1 MARRQKIVDAP
12 SESLNNPISYRP
24 SPSVRF
30 LYFCSMQQ
38 ESPRQKK
45 IGTLLQKEVAQL
57 LQAAVRK
64 EGVPNLLLSVTRVY
78 VTVDL
83 SLAKVYLSIFPSE
96 KASYHLEALRENR
109 FQLKHDLSQLL
120 KNQLR
125 RIPELVFYLDDSLD
139 YIEAI
144 EKDLTD
150 PDNPIAPQPPPSK

>member
-1 MARRQKIVDAP
+1 
-12 SESLNNPISYRP
+12 
-24 SPSVRF
+24 
-30 LYFCSMQQ
+30 MQEQ
-38 ESPRQKK
+38 SPRQQK
-45 IGTLLQKEVAQL
+45 IGTILQKEVAQL
-57 LQAAVRK
+57 LQSAVRQ
-64 EGVPNLLLSVTRVY
+64 EGISNLILSVTKVR

-96 KASYHLEALRENR
+96 KADFYLNALQQNS

-144 EKDLTD
+144 EKDLTR
-150 PDNPIAPQPPPSK
+150 PDNPIEPNQPPKAY

>member
-1 MARRQKIVDAP
+1 
-12 SESLNNPISYRP
+12 
-24 SPSVRF
+24 
-30 LYFCSMQQ
+30 MQEQ
-38 ESPRQKK
+38 SPRQQK

-57 LQAAVRK
+57 LQSAVRQ
-64 EGVPNLLLSVTRVY
+64 EGISNLILSVTKVR

-96 KASYHLEALRENR
+96 KADFYLNALQQNS

-144 EKDLTD
+144 EKDLTR
-150 PDNPIAPQPPPSK
+150 PDNPIEPNQPPKAY

>member
-1 MARRQKIVDAP
+1 M
-12 SESLNNPISYRP
+12 
-24 SPSVRF
+24 
-30 LYFCSMQQ
+30 
-38 ESPRQKK
+38 
-45 IGTLLQKEVAQL
+45 AQL
-57 LQAAVRK
+57 LQSAVRQ
-64 EGVPNLLLSVTRVY
+64 EGISNLILSVTKVR

-96 KASYHLEALRENR
+96 KADFYLNALQQNS

-144 EKDLTD
+144 EKDLTR
-150 PDNPIAPQPPPSK
+150 PDNPIEPNQPPKAD